1 MTMSTQVLT
10 KYKQLLAHFL
20 SFQTV
25 STLDSSQ
32 EVDKAVAWLKSLFV
46 NQDFQCEVI
55 RGYDN
60 PVIIASK
67 IINPKLPTVLIYGH
81 YDVQPASMEE
91 WGTNPFRL
99 RETDSRLFGRGVVDN
114 KGQMLVHLVNVF
126 DLLEQNKLAYNIK
139 FLVEGNEE
147 TGSPNI
153 GKFIEKYKKQLD
165 ADFILISDSAMIQ
178 NHPTIELSLRGTFN
192 TTLTIRTSDTDLHSG
207 LFGGAAP
214 SAVHVAAKLI
224 AKLFVDET
232 TIAYKD
238 FYKKVTKPA
247 DELQN
252 LALSIPMTARQY
264 KKLTGCSAMTLES
277 DQNFFSQT
285 GLRPTIQVTG
295 FESGY
300 TGKGYRN
307 SIPAEAI
314 IKFNFRLV
322 PDQDPDEVLTE
333 FKKFVKSVLPK
344 YVKHE
349 FSVPERTEGSVKP
362 IRLSAQNKYI
372 EQAKRI
378 MKEIYQD
385 DVYYDFN
392 GATLPI
398 VVDFKRILQTDI
410 VMAALA
416 NDDCN
421 MHAVDENFDLQSLQ
435 KALQFSSKFLST
447 NP

>member
-1 MTMSTQVLT
+1 MSTQTLAE
-10 KYKQLLAHFL
+10 YKQLLSAFL
-20 SFQTV
+20 AFKTI
-25 STLDSSQ
+25 STLNSDK
-32 EVDKAVAWLKSLFV
+32 EINKAVSWLKGLF
-46 NQDFQCEVI
+46 NDRGFRSEI
-55 RGYDN
+55 ITGYDN

-91 WGTNPFRL
+91 WGTDPFIL

-114 KGQMLVHLVNVF
+114 KGQMLVHVVNVF
-126 DLLEQNKLAYNIK
+126 DLLEQNKLAYNVK
-139 FLVEGNEE
+139 FLIEGNEE

-153 GKFIEKYKKQLD
+153 GKCIEKYKTQLD

-192 TTLTIRTSDTDLHSG
+192 TTLAIRTSDRDLHSG
-207 LFGGAAP
+207 LFGGASPNA
-214 SAVHVAAKLI
+214 AHVASGLI
-224 AKLFVDET
+224 TKLFSEENMV
-232 TIAYKD
+232 AYTD
-238 FYKKVTKPA
+238 FYKKVTPPPE
-247 DELQN
+247 ELQKM
-252 LALSIPMTARQY
+252 ALSIPITDKQY
-264 KKLTGCSAMTLES
+264 SRLSGCNAMTLEPG
-277 DQNFFSQT
+277 QNFFSQT

-322 PDQDPDEVLTE
+322 PDQDPDEVLAE
-333 FKKFVKSVLPK
+333 FKKYVKSVLPK
-344 YVKHE
+344 NVMHE
-349 FSVPERTEGSVKP
+349 FSVPESTEGTVKP
-362 IRLSAQNKYI
+362 IRLSTQNKYI
-372 EQAKRI
+372 EQAKKI
-378 MKEIYQD
+378 MKDIYQD
-385 DVYYDFN
+385 DIYYDFN

-398 VVDFKRILQTDI
+398 VVDFQRILQTDI

-435 KALQFSSKFLST
+435 KALQFSNKFLST